1 MVLVWWRGGCVSE
14 MREKIVASNEWLV
27 TDAQA
32 LNFSC
37 MKLSLFDSI

>member
-1 MVLVWWRGGCVSE
+1 MVLSCSQGGWVSE
-14 MREKIVASNEWLV
+14 MPGKIVASNQWFV
-27 TDAQA
+27 TGAQA